1 MNTTTHRPARS
12 EIDGSHARERYL
24 LALNWTFAAFNSIRL
39 LTYLPNVWAIVRS
52 GDSSQHSL
60 VTWLAW
66 VGANASM
73 AAWLYENNGQRCNK
87 AVVLSAGNALM
98 CLATCCVIGAFR

>member
-1 MNTTTHRPARS
+1 MTHRLDRS
-12 EIDGSHARERYL
+12 EIAESRSRQRYL
-24 LALNWTFAAFNSIRL
+24 LVLSWTFGAFGSIRL
-39 LTYLPNVWAIVRS
+39 LSYLPNVWAIAHS
-52 GDSSQHSL
+52 GNSSQHSL

-73 AAWLYENNGQRCNK
+73 AAWIYENNGQRCDK
-87 AVVLSAGNALM
+87 VVMLSAANALM